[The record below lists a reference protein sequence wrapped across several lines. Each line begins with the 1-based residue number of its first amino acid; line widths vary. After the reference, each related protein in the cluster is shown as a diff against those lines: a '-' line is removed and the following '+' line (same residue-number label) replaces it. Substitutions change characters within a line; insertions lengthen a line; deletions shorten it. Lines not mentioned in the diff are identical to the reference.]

1 MKTLMLHSPSME
13 LRDQDGMLNLFKVN
27 KHRLQKV
34 IILDLLPS
42 KRLEW
47 IALSIDGKP
56 YKMLVAVD
64 HRQLTQEELLY
75 QITGLSHL
83 FLERRVT
90 QVEVV
95 VVRMLIYHQVWDLI
109 LENMLKWLEI
119 DLNQHQIWNHPVQIE
134 SKVCLLVNLHK
145 WH

>member
-34 IILDLLPS
+34 IILDLLPNR
-42 KRLEW
+42 RLEW
-47 IALSIDGKP
+47 IALSIDGKL

-75 QITGLSHL
+75 QIIGLSHP

-95 VVRMLIYHQVWDLI
+95 VVRMLTYHQVWDLI
-109 LENMLKWLEI
+109 LENMLKWLET
-119 DLNQHQIWNHPVQIE
+119 DL
-134 SKVCLLVNLHK
+134 L
-145 WH
+145 